1 MEIFLNDLVVDFS
14 IANNTVSRILQ
25 QSIASVQITSA
36 ATFDIIAVILT
47 GSFSRGEG
55 SVLSLFSG
63 KSIVLGDLEFIV
75 ITREGT
81 DLVKAANVLDQA
93 ARETEASLREQS
105 IQCSIELSP
114 VARNF
119 LKRAKPTIFNYELYR
134 NGKVVFGEKYVMQE
148 MPAITASQI
157 PKIDAFYLLCNRI
170 VEQLSH
176 FLKLTE
182 SPINSIDAYYPM
194 VKLYMDMAGSFL
206 ILTDRYEPTYRK
218 RCDEFADLAD
228 NEAFLREAHFPLF
241 LSRLQEMTSFKLNP
255 DVSSLPAAD
264 GKEFFFTDLFFEGRD
279 FARQL
284 WLWEVDKLSGSGGRI
299 AMEESFSA
307 IMKQY
312 SLKAWVRGW
321 LKFLRIA
328 WRIREPLPYWKLA
341 RLVIQGPPQM
351 LIYCAAARLYLS
363 LNREGASNVK
373 EAMSL
378 LPTRAA
384 AETSRE
390 AMAAVVD
397 AWKKF
402 IKSV

>member
-1 MEIFLNDLVVDFS
+1 MQINTKNISIGKVFL
-14 IANNTVSRILQ
+14 
-25 QSIASVQITSA
+25 
-36 ATFDIIAVILT
+36 FDICKNVINQSFIEIQRNSSKVPNITTIVLT
-47 GSFSRGEG
+47 GSFSRDEG
-55 SVLSLFSG
+55 SVLSLSTG
-63 KSIVLGDLEFIV
+63 KTLVLGDLEFIV
-75 ITREGT
+75 ITKEAT
-81 DLVKAANVLDQA
+81 DLALSANVLDQV
-93 ARETEASLREQS
+93 ARKAEASLREQD
-105 IQCSIELSP
+105 IHCSIELSP

-119 LKRAKPTIFNYELYR
+119 LKRAKPSIFNYELYS
-134 NGKVVFGEKYVMQE
+134 NGKVVFGEKDVMQE

-157 PKIDAFYLLCNRI
+157 PRIDAFYLLCNRI

-176 FLKLTE
+176 FLNLTA
-182 SPINSIDAYYPM
+182 SPLSSNDAYYPM

-218 RCDEFADLAD
+218 RCDVFADLDA
-228 NEAFLREAHFPLF
+228 NEAFLGEDHFPLF

-264 GKEFFFTDLFFEGRD
+264 GLDDFFIDLFFEGRG

-312 SLKAWVRGW
+312 SLKAWIRGW

-341 RLVIQGPPQM
+341 RLVVKGPPQM
-351 LIYCAAARLYLS
+351 LIYCAAARLYFS
-363 LNREGASNVK
+363 LNREGESNVK
-373 EAMSL
+373 EAMSF

-384 AETSRE
+384 AGTSRE